1 MKKKKKSSDEFGSIG
16 KMFSDSDFGSVSSMG
31 NDDPWAKHTIKRKK
45 KRDPSDDPI
54 SRPGNKSPRAKRHSE
69 KKKKDEP
76 FATSLMFS
84 NMSGTSDPIPR
95 DPSKKKKAKSRVGMT
110 STGSKS
116 KRRSSKKDRDSFGAV
131 NFGDD
136 GEDDLWANN
145 ANKVINRKPKS
156 ASGTSS
162 TASSR
167 HSRKSNLLAG
177 AAEPFETLKIHL
189 DAFMEEERNVGRV
202 DFSNLDVA
210 APPESDEEDDFAGM
224 GRVAFSDPEP
234 IPIKKK
240 NTDDDDETA
249 LKSKNRKRLPD
260 FMMTNAFESYEP
272 VSAER
277 NQSRQARF
285 AHQEREVIPE
295 VVDKRLTSQSDT
307 VISSKSSLSS
317 DGGNS
322 SVSVKKKKKKRSFL
336 SLW

>member
-1 MKKKKKSSDEFGSIG
+1 
-16 KMFSDSDFGSVSSMG
+16 
-31 NDDPWAKHTIKRKK
+31 
-45 KRDPSDDPI
+45 
-54 SRPGNKSPRAKRHSE
+54 
-69 KKKKDEP
+69 
-76 FATSLMFS
+76 
-84 NMSGTSDPIPR
+84 
-95 DPSKKKKAKSRVGMT
+95 
-110 STGSKS
+110 
-116 KRRSSKKDRDSFGAV
+116 
-131 NFGDD
+131 
-136 GEDDLWANN
+136 
-145 ANKVINRKPKS
+145 
-156 ASGTSS
+156 
-162 TASSR
+162 
-167 HSRKSNLLAG
+167 
-177 AAEPFETLKIHL
+177 
-189 DAFMEEERNVGRV
+189 VGRV